1 METIYRCCAGLD
13 VHKQSVEVTVR
24 RLEES
29 GRVYQV
35 TRHFGTFTRD
45 LLEMSDW
52 MSGEGVTHL
61 AMEST
66 GVYWKPIYNILEGS
80 FEVLLV
86 NARHV
91 KQVPGRK
98 TDVKDCQWLAQLL
111 QHGLLRGSFI
121 PSRPIRE
128 LRDLT
133 RHRAQLVAEKT
144 RVVNRIH
151 KILEDANIK
160 LGSVATDILGVSGR
174 AMIQDLMAGQSDPA
188 QLAGR
193 ARQRLQ
199 QKIPEL
205 TLAME
210 GRVTEHHRFLLQV
223 LWDQLIQLESL
234 IERVENKIGGQMAP
248 FQEAVARVDEIP
260 GIDRTV
266 AESVIAEI
274 GNDMGQYPT
283 HKHLASWAGLCP
295 GNNESAGK
303 HKSGKTT
310 KGSRW
315 LRQSLVQ
322 AAWAASHAKKSYFYV
337 QYSRLAR
344 RRGRK
349 RALVAVA
356 HSILVTIYHM
366 LKYNQPYS
374 DLGTDYYDKLNYNYL
389 TKRLV
394 KRLESL
400 GHKVVLEESLQAA

>member
-29 GRVYQV
+29 GRVYQE

-52 MSGEGVTHL
+52 MSGGGVTHV

-98 TDVKDCQWLAQLL
+98 TDIKDCQWLAQLL

-121 PSRPIRE
+121 PSRPIRQ

-174 AMIQDLMAGQSDPA
+174 AMIQDLIAGQSDPT

-205 TLAME
+205 TLALE
-210 GRVTEHHRFLLQV
+210 GRVTEHHRFLLQL
-223 LWDQLIQLESL
+223 LWDQLIHLESL
-234 IERVENKIGGQMAP
+234 IERVENKIGEQMAP
-248 FQEAVARVDEIP
+248 FREAVARVDEIP

-337 QYSRLAR
+337 QYSRLVR

-356 HSILVTIYHM
+356 HSLLVTIYHV
-366 LKYNQPYS
+366 LKHNKPYS
-374 DLGTDYYDKLNYNYL
+374 DLGPDYYDKLNYKSL
-389 TKRLV
+389 TRHLV

-400 GHKVVLEESLQAA
+400 GHKVVLEECPQAA